1 MGEEKWLGKRDDAEV
16 VTMTYGYNSR
26 VTGDRDKVGRA
37 VEREN
42 GESGWRLSPIGKSEA
57 KTRIDISEKKY
68 GEGQDLDDWDPHQ

>member
-42 GESGWRLSPIGKSEA
+42 GESG
-57 KTRIDISEKKY
+57 
-68 GEGQDLDDWDPHQ
+68 